1 MGPYTASSCCCQVQK
16 CVMGPRTDS
25 KCCCQARNLSWA
37 PVPPPHAA
45 ARSRL
50 CHGSLYGRSHCCCQ
64 ACNLPWAPVPTPH
77 AAARPVICHGPLYRL
92 LMLLPGPECV
102 MGPCIRPPIAA
113 VSIATLC
120 HVPLSG
126 LLTLLVGFHFCHRV
140 LYGLPLLL
148 PPPPHCGSTLWF
160 WPRVTGQMSEVCT
173 VIDSKIDG
181 THLHVILPD
190 SIISLPQQTPRAFKL
205 KVQCSALIL

>member
-1 MGPYTASSCCCQVQK
+1 MRPCTASS
-16 CVMGPRTDS
+16 
-25 KCCCQARNLSWA
+25 
-37 PVPPPHAA
+37 
-45 ARSRL
+45 
-50 CHGSLYGRSHCCCQ
+50 CCCQ
-64 ACNLPWAPVPTPH
+64 ACNLPWAPLPTPH

-102 MGPCIRPPIAA
+102 MGPCTASHCCCLYRHTLPC
-113 VSIATLC
+113 ATFRSP
-120 HVPLSG
+120 HTAG
-126 LLTLLVGFHFCHRV
+126 GFHFCHRV

-160 WPRVTGQMSEVCT
+160 WPRDWPNDEVCG
-173 VIDSKIDG
+173 DSEIDG